1 MTYKTSLVS
10 LKMEIPVVETTKEG
24 FLAGGFLSVKVV
36 NERKG
41 KPNLNCIQVAGG
53 TCAGKAPLNFVGN
66 VNCPLPAKSITC
78 QGVFESK
85 TKKKDQKIQ
94 RKTRTM

>member
-41 KPNLNCIQVAGG
+41 KPNLNCIQVAG
-53 TCAGKAPLNFVGN
+53 
-66 VNCPLPAKSITC
+66 
-78 QGVFESK
+78 
-85 TKKKDQKIQ
+85 
-94 RKTRTM
+94 